1 MVKVITPATA
11 EPLTVSEVKDFL
23 RVDSSAEDALIGVL
37 ITAARTMCEEYTQQV
52 MMPTTVEQYWDDFPY
67 SSASAPRD
75 TRGQWFSDYDIMLLQ
90 KSPVQSVSFIK
101 YYDGNG
107 TQQTITST
115 SYSVDVVSQPARILP
130 VTSWDGIDPNRLNS
144 VTVRYVV
151 GYADAASVPAPL
163 KQAMLLMIGDMY
175 ERRQDSIKQLP
186 SASEYLMNPFRVF
199 QF

>member
-1 MVKVITPATA
+1 MVKVITPAAA

-52 MMPTTVEQYWDDFPY
+52 MMPTTVEQYWDDFPC

-75 TRGQWFSDYDIMLLQ
+75 TRGQWFTDYDIMLLQ

-101 YYDGNG
+101 YFDGNG
-107 TQQTITST
+107 TEQTITST
-115 SYSVDVVSQPARILP
+115 SYSVDAVSQPARILP

>member
-1 MVKVITPATA
+1 
-11 EPLTVSEVKDFL
+11 
-23 RVDSSAEDALIGVL
+23 VDA
-37 ITAARTMCEEYTQQV
+37 
-52 MMPTTVEQYWDDFPY
+52 
-67 SSASAPRD
+67 
-75 TRGQWFSDYDIMLLQ
+75 
-90 KSPVQSVSFIK
+90 
-101 YYDGNG
+101 
-107 TQQTITST
+107 
-115 SYSVDVVSQPARILP
+115 VSQPARILP

-186 SASEYLMNPFRVF
+186 SASEYLMNPYRVF